1 MNGNGK
7 RKRKKKSRSKVW
19 KYIFIT
25 FLVLLIGG
33 GGTIYYFLKI
43 KTYDVAD
50 AKVEEIVEQD
60 YDIVLPGED
69 GEQENVQNDTDASV
83 SNGES
88 DGESDGESGSE
99 TASDPSS
106 GTGAD
111 KQNEGTQTAAPQSGN
126 GQTSPKSQT
135 SAASGNIGAGTAAD
149 SKKKTIT
156 VASIKQKYQ
165 PTFESLE
172 SQANERL
179 NSLVSQAVSEYHTKK
194 ANDESISVTYFYRK
208 YSEAGHALENSTD
221 GAFQYVYSAL
231 EQDLKKNGFSSSH
244 AETFKTEYE
253 NAKKARESALLDKAK
268 SAL

>member
-1 MNGNGK
+1 MEGK
-7 RKRKKKSRSKVW
+7 RKRKRKKNSRSKVW

-33 GGTIYYFLKI
+33 GGTLLYFLKI

-50 AKVEEIVEQD
+50 AKVEEIVDQE

-69 GEQENVQNDTDASV
+69 GEQASTDSESTADS
-83 SNGES
+83 SEGS
-88 DGESDGESGSE
+88 DGGAASGTSTSAE
-99 TASDPSS
+99 AGTSS
-106 GTGAD
+106 GTAEKAG
-111 KQNEGTQTAAPQSGN
+111 KQAQAAQN
-126 GQTSPKSQT
+126 GSKQASPKTQSPAT
-135 SAASGNIGAGTAAD
+135 AGNKGAGTEPDA
-149 SKKKTIT
+149 KKDNPVT

-221 GAFQYVYSAL
+221 GAFQYVYAAL

-244 AETFKTEYE
+244 AATFKTKYE